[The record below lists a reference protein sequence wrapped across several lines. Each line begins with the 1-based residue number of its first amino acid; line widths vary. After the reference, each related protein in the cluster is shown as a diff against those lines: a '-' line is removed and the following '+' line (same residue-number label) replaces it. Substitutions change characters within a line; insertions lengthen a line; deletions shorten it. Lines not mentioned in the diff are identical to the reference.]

1 MRLEWIILH
10 PAAPYA
16 ALAIGMSLCL
26 YLFISLKR
34 DLRASEERSRKLS
47 AALETD
53 LQAKTALLE
62 ERWNELSQISNL
74 LVAPA
79 PPRSGLNLTRRS
91 QALQMSRRGE
101 SPAEIAA
108 TLSLPRNEVELLVK
122 VQRVAARS

>member
-1 MRLEWIILH
+1 MHLEWIILH
-10 PAAPYA
+10 PATPYA

-26 YLFISLKR
+26 YLFVSLKR
-34 DLRASEERSRKLS
+34 DLHASEERCRKAS
-47 AALETD
+47 AVLETD
-53 LQAKTALLE
+53 LQSKTALLE

-91 QALQMSRRGE
+91 HALQMSRRGE

-108 TLSLPRNEVELLVK
+108 TLSLPRNEIELLVK
-122 VQRVAARS
+122 VQRIAAGS